1 MFETYLLAL
10 AGVDQCPESAPQEVK
25 DRLSENAERAE
36 KAFADA
42 AADGLLRSSA
52 DMERALA
59 DLVDANAASR
69 DGLHQAK
76 QIGALVGDLE
86 KATRL
91 AHNVLIAASAIQ
103 EA

>member
-1 MFETYLLAL
+1 VFETYVLAL
-10 AGVDQCPESAPQEVK
+10 AGVDQCPEGAPQEVK
-25 DRLSENAERAE
+25 DRLAEDVERAE

-76 QIGALVGDLE
+76 QIGALMRDLE

-91 AHNVLIAASAIQ
+91 ALSVLTAASAI
-103 EA
+103 